1 MKKLLAVFLTLCL
14 LSATAQAA
22 EESVPARWMF
32 DSDSAYQAA
41 LADWAAEHPAQ
52 ESIESAGAEHGDPA
66 PDRLDADPA
75 DDKYPVGSYI
85 DADGRVWSS
94 SGKLLT
100 PDPVPPPAA
109 VEALEAPSDGLGDT
123 ADPADQALNAP
134 AVSIPETLSQRPWA
148 VRPTNISWRPSL
160 PVPPEW
166 TMNGWQACFCL
177 ASCSSA

>member
-41 LADWAAEHPAQ
+41 LADWAAEHPTQ
-52 ESIESAGAEHGDPA
+52 ESIESAGAENGDPA

-109 VEALEAPSDGLGDT
+109 VEAPEAPSDGLGDT
-123 ADPADQALNAP
+123 ADPADQA
-134 AVSIPETLSQRPWA
+134 
-148 VRPTNISWRPSL
+148 
-160 PVPPEW
+160 
-166 TMNGWQACFCL
+166 CL
-177 ASCSSA
+177 TDWVTRLILRTRR

>member
-32 DSDSAYQAA
+32 DSDSAYQMA
-41 LADWAAEHPAQ
+41 LADWEAEHPAQ

-94 SGKLLT
+94 SGKQIGRAH
-100 PDPVPPPAA
+100 V
-109 VEALEAPSDGLGDT
+109 
-123 ADPADQALNAP
+123 
-134 AVSIPETLSQRPWA
+134 
-148 VRPTNISWRPSL
+148 
-160 PVPPEW
+160 
-166 TMNGWQACFCL
+166 
-177 ASCSSA
+177 